1 MAIQQFAGYKI
12 YIDGYD
18 RSGDFNKVNLD
29 YSADELD
36 STSIADTSKEFIAGL
51 KNVKFDGEIF
61 TSHGVGEAETTSSAN
76 FTVADKVISLFPANA
91 GGTPGYAFRSVQLS
105 QSPQMVIGDI
115 ARFTIS
121 ANSSGSTL
129 IRVTDMEGL
138 ATKTSTGTGTARQL
152 GAVTATQTLYSFL
165 HVTAASG
172 TSPTLD
178 VTIESDNAQAFSSA
192 ATQITHTQFN
202 AVGAEYKTKAGA
214 ITDDWYRVKWTIGG
228 AGPSF
233 TFNVG
238 LGIL

>member
-76 FTVADKVISLFPANA
+76 FTVADKVITVYPGNTA
-91 GGTPGYAFRSVQLS
+91 GNVGYAFRSVQLT

-115 ARFTIS
+115 ARFTITAS
-121 ANSSGSTL
+121 SSGSTL
-129 IRVTDMEGL
+129 IRITDMEGL

-152 GAVTATQTLYSFL
+152 GGVSAAQTLYSFL
-165 HVTAASG
+165 HVTSASSG
-172 TSPTLD
+172 DTLD
-178 VTIESDNAQAFSSA
+178 ITIESDNAEAFSSA
-192 ATQITHTQFN
+192 TTQITHTQFN
-202 AVGAEYKTKAGA
+202 AIGAEYKTKAGA
-214 ITDDWYRVKWTIGG
+214 ITDDWFRVKWTIGG
-228 AGPSF
+228 TDPSF